1 MRLNVRLSDP
11 HYPYSLP
18 VPRVR
23 ERIVLVDD
31 VYPETPEE
39 RTLRIM
45 REDAEN
51 CPDKEWELPK
61 VPYKSPEQP
70 PCSVSVR
77 PYDWSKRRDG
87 VMARFKN
94 VSNWVQPI
102 GYIAPYE
109 VPALP
114 GKSLSE
120 IDREHELTY
129 LVKTQELE
137 LAPMWAE
144 LAANGLTAFSK
155 DSPVVT
161 EDGDAEVGDVPDSGG
176 DFDSVALAIQYENGR
191 REQFARERDYANWHT
206 TAVRRAVF
214 VTNEAGQRGIVPRP
228 GSIFTKPELQEL
240 LSRKPVEKPEEGEVG
255 EWLDS
260 LAISEDRA
268 EFELEDQ
275 LARYEEDR
283 VRGFNS
289 GQPCPET
296 LNHRIDGSPFCQNG
310 EVPVTIDGEVEW
322 YEDCPTCGGNG
333 SVLSLIGSDL
343 PVTDSD

>member
-1 MRLNVRLSDP
+1 VRLNVRVSDP
-11 HYPYSLP
+11 HWPYSLP

-31 VYPETPEE
+31 VYPEP
-39 RTLRIM
+39 
-45 REDAEN
+45 
-51 CPDKEWELPK
+51 
-61 VPYKSPEQP
+61 VPYTPVYGPRQEQREPHYVSPEQA
-70 PCSVSVR
+70 PCSVRVT
-77 PYDWSKRRDG
+77 PYDWAKRRDG

-109 VPALP
+109 PPALP

-120 IDREHELTY
+120 IDREKELTY
-129 LVKTQELE
+129 LVRTQELE

-155 DSPVVT
+155 DSPVAT
-161 EDGDAEVGDVPDSGG
+161 EDGDAEVGDVAPQAEHHATDSL
-176 DFDSVALAIQYENGR
+176 ALAIQLENGR
-191 REQFARERDYANWHT
+191 REQFARERDYASWHT
-206 TAVRRAVF
+206 TSPRRADF

-228 GSIFTKPELQEL
+228 GSVFTKPELQEL
-240 LSRKPVEKPEEGEVG
+240 LARKPVEQPDEGEVG

-260 LAISEDRA
+260 LPAND
-268 EFELEDQ
+268 FETDDQ
-275 LARYEEDR
+275 LVRYEEDR
-283 VRGFNS
+283 HRGFNS

-296 LNHRIDGSPFCQNG
+296 EKTRLDGSPLCQNG
-310 EVPVTIDGEVEW
+310 EVPVTIDGEVHY

-333 SVLSLIGSDL
+333 SVLSLIGCDL
-343 PVTDSD
+343 PVTDTD